1 MAALPGNMKMH
12 TDAIVLENPR
22 MLSLQGVGLVAAGAD
37 DVLVETQFT
46 AISAGTERLLWEGT
60 MPQFPGMG
68 YPLVP
73 GYESVGLVIAAGD
86 NAKLRIGETVFVP
99 GARCYEGVRALFGG
113 AGSHLVTDQARVS
126 RIPEALGMDATLLA
140 LAATAYRAVM
150 CNSSRAPDLIV
161 GHGVL
166 GRLIAR
172 ITIATGSRAPLV
184 WETNVARRGGATGY
198 LVTAPEASGSTAFCA
213 IVDASGDHEI
223 LDKAIARLSPR
234 GEVILA
240 GFYKERLS
248 FAFAPAFMREA
259 AIRISSEFKPE
270 DVTGVLALVE
280 SGALSLAGLVTHC
293 EPAAH
298 AGAAYQQAFEDA
310 ACLKMV
316 LDWRKQA

>member
-1 MAALPGNMKMH
+1 MAAMPGNMKML

-22 MLSLQGVGLVAAGAD
+22 KLSLQGVGLVAAGAD

-46 AISAGTERLLWEGT
+46 AISAGTERLLWEGN

-73 GYESVGLVIAAGD
+73 GYESIGRIIAAGD
-86 NAKLRIGETVFVP
+86 NAKAREGETVFVP
-99 GARCYEGVRALFGG
+99 GARCFEGVRALFGG
-113 AGSHLVTDQARVS
+113 AASHLVTDQARVCK
-126 RIPEALGMDATLLA
+126 IPETLGNEATLLA

-150 CNSSRAPDLIV
+150 FNASCSPDLVV

-172 ITIATGSRAPLV
+172 IAIATGGKPPLV
-184 WETNVARRGGATGY
+184 WEHNAARRDGSAGY
-198 LVTAPEASGSTAFCA
+198 GVTAPEASGASVYRS
-213 IVDASGDHEI
+213 IVDASGDSEI

-240 GFYKERLS
+240 GFYKDRLS

-259 AIRISSEFKPE
+259 TIRISSEFKPE

-280 SGALSLAGLVTHC
+280 SGALSLGGLITHC

-298 AGAAYQQAFEDA
+298 ADRAYQQAFEDA
-310 ACLKMV
+310 TCLKMV
-316 LDWRKQA
+316 LDWRKSA